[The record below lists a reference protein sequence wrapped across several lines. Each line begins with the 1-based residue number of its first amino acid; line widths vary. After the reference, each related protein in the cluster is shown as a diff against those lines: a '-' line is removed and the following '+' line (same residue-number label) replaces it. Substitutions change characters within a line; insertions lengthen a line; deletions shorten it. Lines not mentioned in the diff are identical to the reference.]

1 MPQGRFYKEI
11 VKNRAWFFIF
21 LIPVVITSVLIGPT
35 LWGGKVFLD
44 SAHSTVQ
51 YSILFSL
58 KSSLNSG
65 SWFPVWINQWASG
78 FSLWLLPAN
87 FGLLNPLH
95 IILTKF
101 LDFALAS
108 HVLTFIYFLVGFYA
122 AYFLGRALNLSKA
135 ASIIVALAYAF
146 NGFNVWWGLLLSFSF
161 LYFLLPFLF
170 LTLLKAYQG
179 ERKFIYWSALF
190 IFLAWPFAL
199 PQIFLYSLIATLAFA
214 LYLDFARRENVLS
227 PKKWLAV
234 RSFFYFIIP
243 GTFLALIWLVP
254 VYDFIQL
261 SSRAGGLSLKAAGE
275 GRLFPWDLIFSYI
288 YPSFSMPRLIRE
300 HFLYIGILP
309 FVLAIFS
316 LVNFRKDR
324 LVRFFSI
331 GYIFILS
338 ALFPGS
344 PVWKLFNLTP
354 ILNLFRVPLQ
364 LLFVGNFFLAI
375 LAGFG
380 LDGLSE
386 NKTILNLK
394 FFKNYVRGLKITVI
408 LGLAAALVTAL
419 IARFY
424 RDVLQNMAYNY
435 FVENLLQFT
444 KRRPLEHYYTLINGY
459 FDRFSWHVS
468 FSNPYFLAVLF
479 TLVAVYG
486 LFHFY
491 HHGKLTPLEV
501 AAPRSSG
508 LAPLARAR
516 LLTGLSFSNFKV
528 IAVIITV
535 LDLLLVWQGHYRFM
549 PRDWL
554 DPSPAAVFLNS
565 RDDGLFR
572 IYIVS
577 EGYLELEKMG
587 YDKYDLSNPEKDM
600 LLRRSRMLG
609 FGLNGVSGIQGEI
622 TMLDTRR
629 YAKIMDIITESDDG
643 RRIELSTA
651 DRIKAWQSSPNRN
664 LLSMMNVKY
673 IISSFNFGLPW
684 KKIFE
689 TKPIEDEKIMTY
701 VYENT
706 EVLPRVYFANNASFA
721 EPDEDKAWEAFLAIK
736 NFKNTTLIECASGDC
751 PNSGRPNFKDSL
763 EIIESRDGYLKVKTQ
778 TKNTRYLVYS
788 ESNLPYW
795 EARIDEKMSP
805 ISMANYVYQ
814 AVLVP
819 PGQHLVEFKYPGP
832 ITQFKYSLKK
842 LISLP

>member
-1 MPQGRFYKEI
+1 MNNKLKIFFVR
-11 VKNRAWFFIF
+11 KNITRFFIF
-21 LIPVVITSVLIGPT
+21 LTPVIITLVLIGPT

-51 YSILFSL
+51 YSALFSL

-65 SWFPVWINQWASG
+65 VWFPVWISQWTSG

-108 HVLTFIYFLVGFYA
+108 HILTLFYFIAGFYA
-122 AYFLGRALNLSKA
+122 AYFLGRALSLSRA
-135 ASIIVALAYAF
+135 ASLIVALAYAF
-146 NGFNVWWGLLLSFSF
+146 NSFNVWWGLLLSFSF

-170 LTLLKAYQG
+170 LTLLKAYRG

-199 PQIFLYSLIATLAFA
+199 PQIFLYSLIATFAFA
-214 LYLDFARRENVLS
+214 LYLDFAKRTEGLVQKR
-227 PKKWLAV
+227 WLAIK
-234 RSFFYFIIP
+234 SFFYFIIP
-243 GTFLALIWLVP
+243 GTFLALIWLLP

-261 SSRAGGLSLKAAGE
+261 SSRAGGLALEAAGE
-275 GRLFPWDLIFSYI
+275 GRLLPWDLIFSYI
-288 YPSFSMPRLIRE
+288 YPSFSMPKLIRE

-309 FVLAIFS
+309 FALAIFS

-324 LVRFFSI
+324 LVRFFFI
-331 GYIFILS
+331 GYIFIIS

-344 PVWKLFNLTP
+344 PVWRLFNITP
-354 ILNLFRVPLQ
+354 VLNLFRVPLQ

-386 NKTILNLK
+386 NKTISYLR
-394 FFKNYVRGLKITVI
+394 FFKNYVRGLKIMVI
-408 LGLAAALVTAL
+408 FGLATAMVIAL
-419 IARFY
+419 IMKFY
-424 RDVLQNMAYNY
+424 RSNLQNFGYNY
-435 FVENLLQFT
+435 FVENLLQYT
-444 KRRPLEHYYTLINGY
+444 KYRPLEHYYALINGY
-459 FDRFSWHVS
+459 FDKFSWHVS
-468 FSNPYFLAVLF
+468 FLNPYFLTALF
-479 TLVAVYG
+479 TLSAVFA
-486 LFHFY
+486 LFYFY
-491 HHGKLTPLEV
+491 SRGKLT
-501 AAPRSSG
+501 
-508 LAPLARAR
+508 
-516 LLTGLSFSNFKV
+516 FNNFKI

-535 LDLLLVWQGHYRFM
+535 LDLLFVWRGHYRFM

-554 DPSPAAVFLNS
+554 DPAPAAVFLNS
-565 RDDGLFR
+565 RDKEPFR
-572 IYIVS
+572 IYVIS

-587 YDKYDLSNPEKDM
+587 YDKYDLSNYKKDM
-600 LLRRSRMLG
+600 LFKRSRMLG

-629 YAKIMDIITESDDG
+629 YAKIIDLITDSDDG

-651 DRIKAWQSSPNRN
+651 DRIKAWQSLQNRN

-673 IISSFNFGLPW
+673 IISSFDFKMPW

-689 TKPIEDEKIMTY
+689 TKPVEDEKIMTY

-721 EPDEDKAWEAFLAIK
+721 EPDESSTSLAKAKLVLDEAKAFDALLAIK
-736 NFKNTTLIECASGDC
+736 NFKNTTLVECASGDC
-751 PNSGRPNFKDSL
+751 AYSGQPNFKDSL
-763 EIIESRDGYLKVKTQ
+763 EIIEKKEGYLKVKTQ
-778 TKNTRYLVYS
+778 TKNPRYLVYS

-795 EARIDEKMSP
+795 EARIDGKMSP
-805 ISMANYVYQ
+805 ILMANYAYQ

-819 PGQHLVEFKYPGP
+819 PGEHLVEFQYPGP

-842 LISLP
+842 LLDF